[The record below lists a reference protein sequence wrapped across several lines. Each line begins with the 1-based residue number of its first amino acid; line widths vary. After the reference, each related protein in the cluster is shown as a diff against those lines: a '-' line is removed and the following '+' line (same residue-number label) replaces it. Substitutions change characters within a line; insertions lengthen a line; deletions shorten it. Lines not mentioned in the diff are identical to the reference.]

1 MTSQVSLSSDPSQPS
16 NKPALEPS
24 LSNGISEVEVWKR
37 EPSHRVFVN
46 RSLNLDKIKF
56 FGFDMDYTLAVYKSP
71 QYETMGFTMLK
82 DRLIS
87 IGYPTDIKEFEYDP
101 TFPCRGLWF
110 DKLYGNILKVDAY
123 GNILVCVHG
132 FRFLKGSEIGDLYPN
147 KFVNLDEKR
156 IYVLNTL
163 FHLPETYML
172 ACLID
177 YFTTSKEY
185 ERNKD
190 GVRCGELY
198 MSYQSIFQD
207 VRGAVDWVHFYGN
220 LKSETVANL
229 ERYVHK
235 DPRLPVLMDRIRE
248 CGKKT
253 MIITN
258 SEFEYTN
265 KIMEYL
271 TDFPET
277 KGRKWTSYFDFVVVD
292 AKKPLFFE
300 EGTILRKVNTT
311 SGKLSIGHHMGKL
324 EQHCAYSGGSCEVIS
339 QMIGAQGKDVLYV
352 GDHIFGDIL
361 RSKKQRG
368 WRTFLVV
375 PELSTEVHVWTD
387 QSELFNKIKSLE
399 QTLSIIYKNLDSS
412 NMEKPDISNV
422 QRAMM
427 DTVHELDLSYGML
440 GSLFRSG
447 SRLTFFSSQVQRFA
461 DIYAASVINLIHY
474 PFTYMFR
481 APAMLLPHEST
492 VSHENTIPAD
502 DFTIARQRSVNNEN
516 KYAKVQH
523 VAHLRPET
531 PTKVTHHHDDDDFE
545 ETSSN
550 SSDKST

>member
-1 MTSQVSLSSDPSQPS
+1 MNSQTSAKRSLES
-16 NKPALEPS
+16 S
-24 LSNGISEVEVWKR
+24 LSNGLPDTEMWKR
-37 EPSHRVFVN
+37 EPPHRVFVN

-71 QYETMGFTMLK
+71 QYETMGFNMLR
-82 DRLIS
+82 DRLVT
-87 IGYPTDIKEFEYDP
+87 IGYPDGIKDFEYDP

-110 DKLYGNILKVDAY
+110 DKQYGNLLKVDAY

-132 FRFLKGSEIGDLYPN
+132 FKFLKGLEIGELYPN

-177 YFTTSKEY
+177 YFTTSTEY
-185 ERNKD
+185 ERTVE

-198 MSYQSIFQD
+198 MSYKSIFQD
-207 VRGAVDWVHFYGN
+207 VRAAVDWVHFYGN
-220 LKSETVANL
+220 LKSDTVANM
-229 ERYVHK
+229 EQYVHK
-235 DPRLPVLMDRIRE
+235 DRRLPVLLDRLRE
-248 CGKKT
+248 SGKKT
-253 MIITN
+253 IIITN
-258 SEFEYTN
+258 SEYEYTN

-277 KGRKWTSYFDFVVVD
+277 KDRKWTSYFDYVVVD

-300 EGTILRKVNTT
+300 EGTILRKVDRT
-311 SGKLSIGHHMGKL
+311 SNKLSIGHHVGKL

-375 PELSTEVHVWTD
+375 PELSTELHVWTD
-387 QSELFNKIKSLE
+387 QSDLFNKIKSLE
-399 QTLSIIYKNLDSS
+399 HTLSQIYKNLDSS
-412 NMEKPDISNV
+412 NMEKPDISKI

-474 PFTYMFR
+474 PFTYMFK

-492 VSHENTIPAD
+492 VSHGETIAPAD
-502 DFTIARQRSVNNEN
+502 DFTIARQRSVNSGTR
-516 KYAKVQH
+516 KCARVQH
-523 VAHLRPET
+523 VPHVRPET

-550 SSDKST
+550 SSDKSS

>member
-1 MTSQVSLSSDPSQPS
+1 M
-16 NKPALEPS
+16 
-24 LSNGISEVEVWKR
+24 
-37 EPSHRVFVN
+37 
-46 RSLNLDKIKF
+46 
-56 FGFDMDYTLAVYKSP
+56 
-71 QYETMGFTMLK
+71 
-82 DRLIS
+82 
-87 IGYPTDIKEFEYDP
+87 
-101 TFPCRGLWF
+101 
-110 DKLYGNILKVDAY
+110 
-123 GNILVCVHG
+123 
-132 FRFLKGSEIGDLYPN
+132 
-147 KFVNLDEKR
+147 
-156 IYVLNTL
+156 
-163 FHLPETYML
+163 
-172 ACLID
+172 
-177 YFTTSKEY
+177 
-185 ERNKD
+185 
-190 GVRCGELY
+190 
-198 MSYQSIFQD
+198 
-207 VRGAVDWVHFYGN
+207 
-220 LKSETVANL
+220 
-229 ERYVHK
+229 HK

-523 VAHLRPET
+523 VAHLVQRHPQRSLITMTTMTLRRPVVTAVTNQPDHIDGATTAQQKGGRAET
-531 PTKVTHHHDDDDFE
+531 KTYMNNSRRMTSVQFYHNATEKGRAQTKLTW
-545 ETSSN
+545 TSILLIISLF
-550 SSDKST
+550 SLYVKKCFTMLVFWTLFL